1 MTSKALYY
9 TIVTG
14 WSAFGSPIM
23 KVTSE
28 KRNQVYGSVDGEPT
42 HRRKDDTRGK
52 FDTIEKAEACRKG
65 IREIVQRYAIE
76 YKRLNDEMNKFH
88 RSEYAEI
95 EDLINGEP
103 NNS

>member
-14 WSAFGSPIM
+14 WSAFGFSIM

-28 KRNQVYGSVDGEPT
+28 KCNQVYGSVDGEPT

-52 FDTIEKAEACRKG
+52 FYTLEQAEACRKG
-65 IREIVQRYAIE
+65 IKEIVERYAVE
-76 YKRLNDEMNKFH
+76 YKRLNNEMNKFH
-88 RSEYAEI
+88 AAEYAEI

>member
-1 MTSKALYY
+1 MKNEALYY

-42 HRRKDDTRGK
+42 HRRKEDTRGK
-52 FDTIEKAEACRKG
+52 FYTIEQAEACRKR
-65 IREIVQRYAIE
+65 IKEIVERYAKE

-88 RSEYAEI
+88 RAEYAEI
-95 EDLINGEP
+95 EDLINGES